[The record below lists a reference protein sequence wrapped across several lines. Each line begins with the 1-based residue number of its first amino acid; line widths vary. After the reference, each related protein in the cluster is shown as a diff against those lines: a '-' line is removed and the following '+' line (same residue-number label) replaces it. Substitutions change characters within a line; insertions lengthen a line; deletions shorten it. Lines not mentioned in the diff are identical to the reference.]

1 MKINQVKSDKF
12 INNAS
17 LDPLSKIKNLSLRN
31 VNKVVITSK
40 NINSLPNKFKVT
52 KELVMKHKDVLVM
65 TKKKHDDTLPF
76 LSF

>member
-1 MKINQVKSDKF
+1 MKINQVTSDKF

-17 LDPLSKIKNLSLRN
+17 LDPLSKIKNLRN

-40 NINSLPNKFKVT
+40 NMNSLPNKFKVT

-65 TKKKHDDTLPF
+65 TEKKLDETLPF